1 MGKLIS
7 NYLSGKDNEWTIKL
21 KAKISEASDKNPWF
35 TKENI
40 DLSLKYW
47 SDKLTKQKLELWI
60 SEYDISKTK
69 TETIAVIMAGNFP
82 LAGFHDLLC
91 VLITGDKLVI
101 KFSNKDDVLIQFL
114 IEYLLYTDSVFNEK
128 IVIKESIIKN
138 FDKVIATGSTNTS
151 RYFDYYFKNKPSIIR
166 KNRFSVGILTGE
178 ENKTDLEKLSNDIF
192 TFFGL
197 GCRNVSKIF
206 IPKDYNFDEFFKSVY
221 KWRDIINNH
230 KYAGNYTYNRAIN
243 LIDIQPILENGFLI
257 LKESKNNYSPIS
269 VLLYEHYNDDDELK
283 EKIELIKDDLQCI
296 VSKNYCK
303 NEVAFGETQNPRLH
317 DYADNIDTIEFLLT
331 K

>member
-1 MGKLIS
+1 MLANYIS
-7 NYLSGKDNEWTIKL
+7 GIENKWTKALKL
-21 KAKISEASDKNPWF
+21 KVIEASIKNPWF

>member
-1 MGKLIS
+1 
-7 NYLSGKDNEWTIKL
+7 
-21 KAKISEASDKNPWF
+21 
-35 TKENI
+35 
-40 DLSLKYW
+40 
-47 SDKLTKQKLELWI
+47 
-60 SEYDISKTK
+60 
-69 TETIAVIMAGNFP
+69 MAGNFP
-82 LAGFHDLLC
+82 LAGFHDFLC
-91 VLITGDKLVI
+91 VLITGNNLLI
-101 KFSNKDDVLIQFL
+101 KFSNNDDVLIQFL